1 MGETF
6 YYSVM
11 SIRSYSRPVENES
24 LFSEALQ
31 TSTSE
36 VSSTQVCVARE
47 LNTLM
52 QQKETKKKR
61 QVVPQDMKREVGL
74 MPTNTGYQQL
84 VRASDQPLTA
94 TRVINSKGKSFVI
107 DAICIALNT

>member
-6 YYSVM
+6 YYSIM
-11 SIRSYSRPVENES
+11 SIRSHSKPVGNES

-47 LNTLM
+47 LNASM

-61 QVVPQDMKREVGL
+61 QVISEGMKREVGL
-74 MPTNTGYQQL
+74 MPKTQRT
-84 VRASDQPLTA
+84 S
-94 TRVINSKGKSFVI
+94 SS
-107 DAICIALNT
+107 